1 MNGSGVSSQNV
12 SIGRDGESV
21 AANWY
26 LRAGFTIE
34 ARNWRCREGELD
46 VIALRTDSVSGRAT
60 GLPLLVV
67 CEVKTR
73 SSARFGSGAESVG
86 PQKQRRLRLATSRYL
101 HQRDGGP
108 CRVRFDVAVVD
119 RGPHGYA
126 IRVIEGA
133 F

>member
-1 MNGSGVSSQNV
+1 MSSHTA

-26 LRAGFTIE
+26 VRAGFAIE

-46 VIALRTDSVSGRAT
+46 VVALRVGRSGEP
-60 GLPLLVV
+60 PLLVV

-73 SSARFGSGAESVG
+73 SSSRFGSGAESVG
-86 PQKQRRLRLATSRYL
+86 PQKQRRLRLATTRYL

-108 CRVRFDVAVVD
+108 CRVRFDVAIVD
-119 RGPHGYA
+119 RGPHGYS